1 MNQILSIFLI
11 VVVLFSTVGCNQT
24 ATHSSTTDTLSLI
37 PYPAKVTTQK
47 GTFEI
52 NADTK
57 IVAADNAKKV
67 ADLFVKQINTATGF
81 DIAYANDRSQNT
93 IVFELDDN
101 IEHAEGY
108 TLTVTN
114 DEVLAKAKTEQ
125 GLFYAMQTLRQL
137 LPMSIERKEV
147 TANEKWLI
155 PAVEIVDEPRF
166 AYRGMHLDEARH
178 FHGMETVKS
187 FIDQLAYHKM
197 NHFHWHLTDDQGWRI
212 EIKKYPKL
220 TEVSSQR
227 NGTLIGHY
235 NDMPQQYD
243 GKKYGGYYTQE
254 QIKEIVAYAA
264 ERYIT
269 VVPEIEM
276 PGHAQAVLAAYPEFS
291 CEPEKSYEVWQK
303 WGVSENVFCPNEA
316 TFTFLEGVIDEV
328 VELFPSQYIHIGGDE
343 CPKTKWKESDFC
355 QKLIKEKGLKDEH
368 ELQSYFIQRMEKY
381 INSKGKQIIGWD
393 EILEGGLAP
402 NATVMSWRGIEGG
415 IEAAK
420 QQHDV
425 IMTPT
430 SHCYL
435 DYYQST
441 HADEPLAIGG
451 FLPLEKVYNFEP
463 VPDELTADEAKY
475 ILGAQVNL
483 WTEYI
488 PTREQ
493 LEYMAFPRL
502 CALSEVVW
510 SPREAKDFDK
520 FIPRIT
526 AHIER
531 LKLMGVQ
538 SANHLYEIESK
549 TESENGMVDLALST
563 LAEAKIYY
571 TTDGSEP
578 NENATLYKKSIA
590 ISNTTTVKA
599 QAFVS
604 GEAVGRGW
612 EETFEIHKAAGKKL
626 TFKEQPHEKYKG
638 GGSASV
644 INGILGSNER
654 YGGTEWLGFEGKN
667 VEATIDF
674 GVVTAISDFAFRN
687 FDGEGQWIY
696 LPKSVTLFASE
707 DGETF
712 IEIHKEAIEK
722 TGEKVVTTSFQIE
735 EKKTRYLKV
744 VFENYGI
751 IPEGQQGGG
760 NAAWLFV
767 DEMIIN

>member
-11 VVVLFSTVGCNQT
+11 VAVLFSTVGCDQT

-93 IVFELDDN
+93 IVFELDEN
-101 IEHAEGY
+101 IEHVEGY

-114 DEVLAKAKTEQ
+114 NEVLAKAKTEQ

-137 LPMSIERKEV
+137 LPKSIENKEV
-147 TANEKWLI
+147 VANEKWLI

-166 AYRGMHLDEARH
+166 SYRGMHLDEARH

-235 NDMPQQYD
+235 NDMPHQFD
-243 GKKYGGYYTQE
+243 GEKYGGYYTQE

-291 CEPEKSYEVWQK
+291 CEPEKTYEVWQI
-303 WGVSENVFCPNEA
+303 WGISDNVFCPNEA

-328 VELFPSQYIHIGGDE
+328 VELFPSKYIHIGGDE

-355 QKLIKEKGLKDEH
+355 QSLIKEKGLKDEH

-451 FLPLEKVYNFEP
+451 FLPLEKVYSFEP
-463 VPDELTADEAKY
+463 VPTELTADEAKY

-510 SPREAKDFDK
+510 SPKEARDFEK

-526 AHIER
+526 VHIER

-578 NENATLYKKSIA
+578 TENATLFNKSIA
-590 ISNTTTVKA
+590 ISKTTTVKA
-599 QAFVS
+599 QAFVN
-604 GEAVGRGW
+604 GEALGRGW
-612 EETFEIHKAAGKKL
+612 EKTFEIHKAAGKKI
-626 TFKEQPHEKYKG
+626 TFTEQPHEKYKG
-638 GGSASV
+638 GGSASI

-654 YGGTEWLGFEGKN
+654 YGGTEWLGFEGIN

-674 GVVTAISDFAFRN
+674 GAVTAISDFAFRN

-712 IEIHKEAIEK
+712 SEIHKEVIEK

-735 EKKTRYLKV
+735 ETKTRFLKV

-751 IPEGQQGGG
+751 IPEGRQGGG